1 MSEENLSDTGPEI
14 TPASAQTVTEPAPA
28 IVAVERPERPRGT
41 IAEWTVT
48 ILLLLFGTTTLV
60 QAFVIPTGSM
70 EDTLLIGDHLL
81 VDKLAYAPSGPI
93 SKYILPYEQIKR
105 GDIIVFRYP
114 IDIRQTF
121 VKRVIGVPGDHI
133 RIENKQLIIN
143 GNRLTEPYKYH
154 KTDYIDSYRDNFPGD
169 PNVHLYEPADA
180 MLRDQVQNNEV
191 VVPAGSYFAMG
202 DNRDSSLDS
211 RYWGF
216 VPRENIIGKPLI
228 IYWSYDAP
236 TEHLANPTISFDH
249 MKDLALNFFRKT
261 RWKRTFMLI
270 HGYPIKAEPVPPSG
284 K

>member
-1 MSEENLSDTGPEI
+1 MAELTNSKTSVENLE
-14 TPASAQTVTEPAPA
+14 AP
-28 IVAVERPERPRGT
+28 RKRKDPPRGT

-81 VDKLAYAPSGPI
+81 VDKLTYAPAGAV
-93 SKYILPYEQIKR
+93 SKYLLPYREIKR

-114 IDIRQTF
+114 VDIRQTF
-121 VKRVIGVPGDHI
+121 VKRVIGLPGDRI
-133 RIENKQLIIN
+133 RLVNKQVYRN
-143 GNRLTEPYKYH
+143 GKPLNEPYKYH
-154 KTDYIDSYRDNFPGD
+154 KTEYIDSYRDNFPGD
-169 PNVHLYEPADA
+169 PNTRLSDSGLQ
-180 MLRDQVQNNEV
+180 MLAHCVVNGEV
-191 VVPAGSYFAMG
+191 VVPPHSYFAMG

-236 TEHLANPTISFDH
+236 TDRLAAPTISFDH
-249 MKDLALNFFRKT
+249 LLDLAQNFFVKT
-261 RWKRTFMLI
+261 RWRRTLNLI
-270 HGYPIKAEPVPPSG
+270 HGYPVQDPSR
-284 K
+284 

>member
-1 MSEENLSDTGPEI
+1 MPRLELPGLLGELLNVGRKTEN
-14 TPASAQTVTEPAPA
+14 
-28 IVAVERPERPRGT
+28 PRGT
-41 IAEWTVT
+41 VAEWTVT

-81 VDKLAYAPSGPI
+81 VDKLAYAPPGPI
-93 SKYILPYEQIKR
+93 SKHILPYTEVKR

-121 VKRVIGVPGDHI
+121 VKRVIGLPKDHI
-133 RIENKQLIIN
+133 RIEKKQVFLNGKLIN
-143 GNRLTEPYKYH
+143 EPYKYH
-154 KTDYIDSYRDNFPGD
+154 KTEYFDSYRDNFPSE
-169 PNVHLYEPADA
+169 PNMRLYEPADR
-180 MLRDQVQNNEV
+180 MLKDNVVDRQVKDDVKGSISVREI
-191 VVPAGSYFAMG
+191 VVPEGHYFAMG

-236 TEHLANPTISFDH
+236 TDRLASADIGLDH
-249 MKDLALNFFRKT
+249 IMDLAQNFFSKT

-270 HGYPIKAEPVPPSG
+270 RGYPTGS
-284 K
+284 

>member
-1 MSEENLSDTGPEI
+1 MNEPAAGVLSDVSSNEV
-14 TPASAQTVTEPAPA
+14 ARKAEPQ
-28 IVAVERPERPRGT
+28 RGT

-81 VDKLAYAPSGPI
+81 VDKLSYAPPGAV
-93 SKYILPYEQIKR
+93 SKYLLPYTEVKR

-114 IDIRQTF
+114 IDIKQTF
-121 VKRVIGVPGDHI
+121 VKRVVGIPGDRI
-133 RIENKQLIIN
+133 RIERKQLFLN
-143 GNRLTEPYKYH
+143 GKAVEEPYKYH
-154 KTDYIDSYRDNFPGD
+154 KTEYFDSYRDNFPSD
-169 PNVHLYEPADA
+169 PNVRLYEPAQT
-180 MLRDQVQNNEV
+180 MLEKNQVGGEIV
-191 VVPAGSYFAMG
+191 IPPFSYFAMG

-236 TEHLANPTISFDH
+236 TDRLASPDIGIDHLL
-249 MKDLALNFFRKT
+249 DLAQNFFSKT
-261 RWKRTFMLI
+261 RWKRTFQLI
-270 HGYPIKAEPVPPSG
+270 RGYPLS
-284 K
+284 

>member
-1 MSEENLSDTGPEI
+1 VNEEQNPVLTEAGAIAEPV
-14 TPASAQTVTEPAPA
+14 PPPVPVTKHEP
-28 IVAVERPERPRGT
+28 PRGT

-81 VDKLAYAPSGPI
+81 VDKLAYSPAGLL
-93 SKYILPYEQIKR
+93 SKYLLPFEKVKR

-114 IDIRQTF
+114 IDIKQTF
-121 VKRVIGVPGDHI
+121 VKRAIGVPGDRI
-133 RIENKQLIIN
+133 RIENKQVFVN
-143 GNRLTEPYKYH
+143 GVKLNEPYKYH
-154 KTDYIDSYRDNFPGD
+154 KTEYIDSYRDNFPGE
-169 PNVHLYEPADA
+169 PNAQIYPPAEQ
-180 MLRDQVQNNEV
+180 MLREHVKNGEV
-191 VVPAGSYFAMG
+191 IVPDNCYFAMG

-216 VPRENIIGKPLI
+216 VPRDNIIGKPLI

-236 TEHLANPTISFDH
+236 TDQLANPSIGIDH
-249 MKDLALNFFRKT
+249 IKDVVLHFFSKT

-270 HGYPIKAEPVPPSG
+270 RGYPIKADPSLG
-284 K
+284 SKN

>member
-1 MSEENLSDTGPEI
+1 MPRLELPGVLGEI
-14 TPASAQTVTEPAPA
+14 LNVGRKTET
-28 IVAVERPERPRGT
+28 PRGT
-41 IAEWTVT
+41 VAEWTVT

-81 VDKLAYAPSGPI
+81 VDKLSFAPPGPI
-93 SKYILPYEQIKR
+93 SKHLLPYTDVQR

-121 VKRVIGVPGDHI
+121 VKRVIGVPKDHI
-133 RIENKQLIIN
+133 RIEKKQVYLN
-143 GNRLTEPYKYH
+143 GKLLNEPYKYH
-154 KTDYIDSYRDNFPGD
+154 KTEYLDSYRDNFPSE
-169 PNVHLYEPADA
+169 PNMRLYEPADK
-180 MLRDQVQNNEV
+180 MLKDNVVETQAKDEV
-191 VVPAGSYFAMG
+191 KGSVSVREIVVPEGHFFAMG

-236 TEHLANPTISFDH
+236 TDRLASPDIGVDHLL
-249 MKDLALNFFRKT
+249 DLAQNFFSKT
-261 RWKRTFMLI
+261 RWKRSFNLI
-270 HGYPIKAEPVPPSG
+270 RGYPTG
-284 K
+284 R

>member
-1 MSEENLSDTGPEI
+1 MSHTLWGLEFDTRSSIQWDVVNKQKTSLTAEAEESSKPAKSDI
-14 TPASAQTVTEPAPA
+14 
-28 IVAVERPERPRGT
+28 PRGV

-81 VDKLAYAPSGPI
+81 VDKLAYAPAGSI
-93 SKYILPYEQIKR
+93 SKHILPYEDVKR

-114 IDIRQTF
+114 VDIKQTF
-121 VKRVIGVPGDHI
+121 VKRVMGVPGDRI
-133 RIENKQLIIN
+133 RLENKNVFLN
-143 GNRLTEPYKYH
+143 GHKLEEPYKIH
-154 KTDYIDSYRDNFPGD
+154 KTEYVDSYRDNFPSQ
-169 PNVHLYEPADA
+169 PNFPQYERGQA
-180 MLRDQVQNNEV
+180 MLENHVKNGEI
-191 VVPAGSYFAMG
+191 VVPPGNYFAMG

-236 TEHLANPTISFDH
+236 TSALANPTIGLDH
-249 MKDLALNFFRKT
+249 ILDLAQHFFTKT
-261 RWKRTFMLI
+261 RWTRTFRLI
-270 HGYPIKAEPVPPSG
+270 RGYPVQ
-284 K
+284 

>member
-1 MSEENLSDTGPEI
+1 MDND
-14 TPASAQTVTEPAPA
+14 
-28 IVAVERPERPRGT
+28 VAVVASDAAETAAPRKPEPQRGA

-48 ILLLLFGTTTLV
+48 VLLLLFGTTTLV

-81 VDKLAYAPSGPI
+81 VDKLSYAPPGAI
-93 SKYILPYEQIKR
+93 SRHILPYTGVRR

-121 VKRVIGVPGDHI
+121 VKRVIGVPGDRL
-133 RIENKQLIIN
+133 RIERKQVFLN
-143 GNRLTEPYKYH
+143 GQAVQEPYKYH
-154 KTDYIDSYRDNFPGD
+154 KTDYFDSYRDNFPSE
-169 PNVHLYEPADA
+169 PNVRLYEPAQV
-180 MLRDQVQNNEV
+180 MLEKNVSGAEI
-191 VVPAGSYFAMG
+191 VVPPNSYFAMG

-228 IYWSYDAP
+228 IYWSYDEP
-236 TEHLANPTISFDH
+236 TDRLASPDIGLDHLL
-249 MKDLALNFFRKT
+249 DLAQNFFTKT

-270 HGYPIKAEPVPPSG
+270 RGHDLN
-284 K
+284 

>member
-1 MSEENLSDTGPEI
+1 MEQSTI
-14 TPASAQTVTEPAPA
+14 AS
-28 IVAVERPERPRGT
+28 VAEKVKSVAGSQDPPRGT

-81 VDKLAYAPSGPI
+81 VDKLTYSPPGAV
-93 SKYILPYEQIKR
+93 SKYLLPYNEVQR

-121 VKRVIGVPGDHI
+121 VKRVVGVPGDRI
-133 RIENKQLIIN
+133 RIERKQVYLN
-143 GNRLTEPYKYH
+143 GQPLNEPYKYH
-154 KTDYIDSYRDNFPGD
+154 KTEYFDSYRDNFPSE
-169 PNVHLYEPADA
+169 PNVRLYDPAQQ
-180 MLRDQVQNNEV
+180 MLEQNVQSGEV
-191 VVPAGSYFAMG
+191 VVPAGAYFAMG

-236 TEHLANPTISFDH
+236 TDRLASPDIGLDH
-249 MKDLALNFFRKT
+249 MKDLAMNFFSKT
-261 RWKRTFMLI
+261 RWARTFQLI
-270 HGYPIKAEPVPPSG
+270 RGYETG
-284 K
+284 KN

>member
-1 MSEENLSDTGPEI
+1 MPRLQLPGLLGELVNVGRK
-14 TPASAQTVTEPAPA
+14 TET
-28 IVAVERPERPRGT
+28 PRGT
-41 IAEWTVT
+41 VAEWTVT

-81 VDKLAYAPSGPI
+81 VDKLAFAPPGPI
-93 SKYILPYEQIKR
+93 SKHILPYTEVKR

-121 VKRVIGVPGDHI
+121 VKRVIGVPKDHI
-133 RIENKQLIIN
+133 RIEKKQVFLNGKLIN
-143 GNRLTEPYKYH
+143 EPYKYH
-154 KTDYIDSYRDNFPGD
+154 KTEYLDSYRDNFPSE
-169 PNVHLYEPADA
+169 PNMRLYEPADR
-180 MLRDQVQNNEV
+180 MLKENIADSQVKDEV
-191 VVPAGSYFAMG
+191 KGAVTVREIVVPDGHYFAMG

-236 TEHLANPTISFDH
+236 TDRLASPDIGLDHLL
-249 MKDLALNFFRKT
+249 DLAQNFFGKT
-261 RWKRTFMLI
+261 RWKRTFNLI
-270 HGYPIKAEPVPPSG
+270 RGYPTGI
-284 K
+284 

>member
-1 MSEENLSDTGPEI
+1 VDVKKTEVAEE
-14 TPASAQTVTEPAPA
+14 ATVIEAPKPRTTE
-28 IVAVERPERPRGT
+28 VSRGV

-48 ILLLLFGTTTLV
+48 IILLLFGTTTLV

-81 VDKLAYAPSGPI
+81 VDKLAYAPPGPI
-93 SKYILPYEQIKR
+93 TKYLLPYEPVKR

-114 IDIRQTF
+114 VDIRQTF

-133 RIENKQLIIN
+133 RLENKVVWLN
-143 GNRLTEPYKYH
+143 GHKLNEPYRYN
-154 KTDYIDSYRDNFPGD
+154 KTDYFDSYRDNFPGD
-169 PNVHLYEPADA
+169 PNMHISESAQE
-180 MLRDQVQNNEV
+180 MLSNNVQNGEV
-191 VVPAGSYFAMG
+191 VVPPNHYFAMG

-236 TEHLANPTISFDH
+236 TEVLANPNPLVPGHII
-249 MKDLALNFFRKT
+249 DLVTHFFSKT
-261 RWKRTFMLI
+261 RWPRTLNLI
-270 HGYPIKAEPVPPSG
+270 HGYPIQ
-284 K
+284 

>member
-1 MSEENLSDTGPEI
+1 VEPQQQTTIVDPVPEKKRHKRH
-14 TPASAQTVTEPAPA
+14 E
-28 IVAVERPERPRGT
+28 RGT

-81 VDKLAYAPSGPI
+81 VDKLSYAPPGAL
-93 SKYILPYEQIKR
+93 SKYLLPYTPIKR

-114 IDIRQTF
+114 VDIRQTF
-121 VKRVIGVPGDHI
+121 VKRVVGTPGDHI
-133 RIENKQLIIN
+133 RIENKQVFLN
-143 GNRLTEPYKYH
+143 GRKLDEPYKYH

-169 PNVHLYEPADA
+169 PNVRLYEPAQQ
-180 MLRDQVQNNEV
+180 MLEHNVVNREV
-191 VVPAGSYFAMG
+191 VVPPDHYFAMG

-216 VPRENIIGKPLI
+216 VPRDNIIGKPLI

-236 TEHLANPTISFDH
+236 TERLADPGIPLEH
-249 MKDLALNFFRKT
+249 VLDLVQNFFEDT
-261 RWKRTFMLI
+261 LEAHI
-270 HGYPIKAEPVPPSG
+270 HADPRI
-284 K
+284 